1 MEDCAQA
8 TASGISMAKDPL
20 SAISCQTCRARSF
33 VAHFPTLQE
42 HHVTLLYLGGGKD
55 EEVAVRLVKRFASK
69 AASTPAGIVQA
80 FSHDLIAC
88 LFDNSE
94 LSEASSCFSVL
105 IQEPE
110 A

>member
-55 EEVAVRLVKRFASK
+55 EEVAVRLVKRFLSK
-69 AASTPAGIVQA
+69 AAGIVQA
-80 FSHDLIAC
+80 FSHELIAC

-94 LSEASSCFSVL
+94 LFEAFSCFSVL